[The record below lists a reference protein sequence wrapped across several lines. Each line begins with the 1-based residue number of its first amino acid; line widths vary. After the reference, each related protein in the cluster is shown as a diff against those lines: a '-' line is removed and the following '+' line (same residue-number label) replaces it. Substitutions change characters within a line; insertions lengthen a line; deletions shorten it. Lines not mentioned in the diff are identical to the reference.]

1 MSETES
7 RFNPREYLMNLKG
20 KMYLPVNARIQSFRE
35 ECSIFE
41 GWGITTQQI
50 AGSLKEQFATFRAE
64 IIDPNGKVVSVGT
77 KTEDIKGFPDF
88 AEKAETGAIGRALAS
103 AGFGTLFALE
113 FDEGTSRIA
122 DAPVAAKG
130 RPTAVKAAAE
140 PVICTICN
148 DATKP
153 VPSGR
158 VSFCKQAGS
167 PFTHFECAKG

>member
-1 MSETES
+1 
-7 RFNPREYLMNLKG
+7 MNLKG
-20 KMYLPVNARIQSFRE
+20 KMYLPVNARIQAFRE

-41 GWGITTQQI
+41 GWGISTQQI
-50 AGSLKEQFATFRAE
+50 AGSLQEQFATFRAE
-64 IIDPNGKVVSVGT
+64 ISDPNGKVVSVGT

-130 RPTAVKAAAE
+130 RPTPAE
-140 PVICTICN
+140 PAICTLCN
-148 DATKP
+148 DASKP
-153 VPSGR
+153 VAPGR
-158 VSFCKQAGS
+158 MAYCNQKGV
-167 PFTHFECAKG
+167 PLTHLDCAKG